1 MTAALAAM
9 NAEDFMI
16 GAPAAPTALGVDYL
30 IFQTDPDRCDYTCK
44 LGNRRSLDGWSV
56 TLKIEPSDASEL
68 LK

>member
-30 IFQTDPDRCDYTCK
+30 IFQIDPDRHDYTYK
-44 LGNRRSLDGWSV
+44 LRNRRVS
-56 TLKIEPSDASEL
+56 
-68 LK
+68 